1 MSLSRNLVDLYIL
14 ASAVTKVSTCAIA
27 SQTSAVCLHV
37 KTSSLMNPTP
47 MNGSY
52 AKQEAAIEVPFPNF
66 VENESIEHTTPLEN
80 RAPVDNVAPVESKA
94 PFESKAPI
102 ENKAPV
108 EIKAPVE
115 NKAPAENKAPV
126 EPKHVAKPVV
136 APVELPVETITETVK
151 IEAPE
156 PVAENIIKQVEQK
169 RVMKESHIPTSRFG
183 RLWNYGTLATGM
195 GMGAINESLKRAT
208 GLSQETSGKQWIF

>member
-80 RAPVDNVAPVESKA
+80 RATVDNVAPV
-94 PFESKAPI
+94 

-115 NKAPAENKAPV
+115 SKAPAENKAPV

-136 APVELPVETITETVK
+136 ASVELPVETITETVT

-156 PVAENIIKQVEQK
+156 PVVENIIKQVEQK